1 MARNGG
7 DKRWGKVG
15 AYLVA
20 KGDTRMRRSVTIGAA
35 LAALVVSGTMALPAT
50 VAGAS
55 PTTTLYV
62 SPTANTH
69 INNDHHN
76 CATAGYATIQSA
88 VNAAPDGTKIIV
100 CKGTYHASLV
110 IPATKTGLDIVG
122 DTGAIVSP
130 TAPAAPV
137 TDPAAASVGGV
148 APIVAIVR
156 VAPGAT
162 NTTISGLEINGA
174 GIQHQINQNGCV
186 NDLAGLYWGATR
198 GHDASGTASD
208 LDVVNTTPNN
218 SGCGLGLGIYVDAGT
233 GGTAKVTLHQ
243 NSVSGYGKNGITCGD
258 IGVACSITA
267 NTITTSPTA
276 DVAQN
281 GIQVGFGATAT
292 VNANYVTG
300 NDWTAYGTDANPE
313 VESDFGAG
321 VLLYAAGVNSAG
333 KANTSIAVGGN
344 TLKGNQIGVEVV
356 DSEADVANNSITETA
371 SKAITDSIGVFG
383 VGCDAYCG
391 YFEDH
396 AGGAALNTVASS
408 TQAITV
414 FHNTVNFSST
424 PAGSYGIW
432 LGFNTWTGNASY
444 YAPAGHEVPSVSQNS
459 ISNVATPETIAGG
472 A

>member
-15 AYLVA
+15 ADLVA

-88 VNAAPDGTKIIV
+88 VNAAPNGTKIIV

-110 IPATKTGLDIVG
+110 IPATKKSLNITG
-122 DTGAIVSP
+122 DTGSILSP
-130 TAPAAPV
+130 RTPATAVNDVNPS
-137 TDPAAASVGGV
+137 SVGGV

-162 NTTISGLEINGA
+162 GTTITGLEINGA
-174 GIQHQINQNGCV
+174 AIESAVNGCN
-186 NDLAGLYWGATR
+186 NDLAGLWWASSR
-198 GHDASGTASD
+198 GHNASGTASD
-208 LDVVNTTPNN
+208 LDVVNTTPSN
-218 SGCGLGLGIYVDAGT
+218 SGCGSGDGIYVDAGT
-233 GGTAKVTLHQ
+233 GSTAKVTVHQ
-243 NSVSGYGKNGITCGD
+243 NLVSGYGKDGITCGD
-258 IGVACSITA
+258 IGASCTISA
-267 NTITTSPTA
+267 NTINTTATA
-276 DVAQN
+276 AAAQN
-281 GIQVGFGATAT
+281 GIQVGFGATGSI
-292 VNANYVTG
+292 NANYVTG
-300 NDWTAYGTDANPE
+300 NDWTAYGSDSSNPE
-313 VESDFGAG
+313 VQSDFAAG

-333 KANTSIAVGGN
+333 KASTSIAVGGN

-371 SKAITDSIGVFG
+371 SGALPDSVGVFG
-383 VGCDAYCG
+383 VGCDDYCG

-396 AGGAALNTVASS
+396 SGGAALNTVASS

-432 LGFNTWTGNASY
+432 LGDNSWTGNASY
-444 YAPAGHEVPSVSQNS
+444 YAPAGHEVPSVSQNN

>member
-15 AYLVA
+15 ADLVA

-35 LAALVVSGTMALPAT
+35 LAALAVSGTMALPAT
-50 VAGAS
+50 VAGAQ
-55 PTTTLYV
+55 TATTLYV

-88 VNAAPDGTKIIV
+88 VNAAPDGSKIVV
-100 CKGTYHASLV
+100 CKGTYHASLL
-110 IPATKTGLDIVG
+110 IPATKTGLTISG
-122 DTGAIVSP
+122 DTGSILSP
-130 TAPAAPV
+130 T
-137 TDPAAASVGGV
+137 TPAAAVADAAPSSVGGV

-162 NTTISGLEINGA
+162 GTTISGLEINGA
-174 GIQHQINQNGCV
+174 GIESAVNGCE
-186 NDLAGLYWGATR
+186 NDLAGLYWFAKS
-198 GHDASGTASD
+198 GHNASGTASD
-208 LDVVNTTPNN
+208 LDVVNTTPTN
-218 SGCGLGLGIYVDAGT
+218 SGCGTGVGIYVDAAA

-243 NSVSGYGKNGITCGD
+243 NSVSGYGKGGIVCGD
-258 IGVACSITA
+258 IGVNCAITA

-313 VESDFGAG
+313 VQSDFGAG

-371 SKAITDSIGVFG
+371 SGALPDSIGVFG
-383 VGCDAYCG
+383 VGCDDYCG

-396 AGGAALNTVASS
+396 PGGAALNTVASS

-432 LGFNTWTGNASY
+432 LGDNSWTGNASY

-459 ISNVATPETIAGG
+459 VSNVATPETIAGG

>member
-1 MARNGG
+1 
-7 DKRWGKVG
+7 
-15 AYLVA
+15 
-20 KGDTRMRRSVTIGAA
+20 
-35 LAALVVSGTMALPAT
+35 MALPAT
-50 VAGAS
+50 VAGAQAA
-55 PTTTLYV
+55 TTLYV
-62 SPTANTH
+62 SPTADTH

-88 VNAAPDGTKIIV
+88 VNAAPDGSKIVV
-100 CKGTYHASLV
+100 CSGTYHASLL
-110 IPATKTGLDIVG
+110 IPASKTGLDIAG

-130 TAPAAPV
+130 TTPAAAV
-137 TDPAAASVGGV
+137 TDPAAATVGGV

-162 NTTISGLEINGA
+162 GTTISGLEINGA
-174 GIQHQINQNGCV
+174 GIEHQINLTGCN

-258 IGVACSITA
+258 IGVACTISA
-267 NTITTSPTA
+267 NTITSSPTA

-281 GIQVGFGATAT
+281 GIQVGFGAAGS
-292 VNANYVTG
+292 VSENYVSG
-300 NDWTAYGTDANPE
+300 NDWTAYGADLNPE
-313 VESDFGAG
+313 VQSDFAAG

-333 KANTSIAVGGN
+333 AAKTSIAVSGN
-344 TLKGNQIGVEVV
+344 TFVGNQIGVEVV
-356 DSEADVANNSITETA
+356 DSEADVQVNSITETA
-371 SKAITDSIGVFG
+371 HRALPYSIGVFS

-391 YFEDH
+391 YFDDH
-396 AGGAALNTVASS
+396 PGGAALNTVAST

-414 FHNTVNFSST
+414 FKNTVNFSST

-432 LGFNTWTGNASY
+432 LGDNSWTGNATY
-444 YAPAGHEVPSVSQNS
+444 YAPAGHEVPTVSQNTL
-459 ISNVATPETIAGG
+459 SNVATPETIAGG

>member
-1 MARNGG
+1 
-7 DKRWGKVG
+7 
-15 AYLVA
+15 
-20 KGDTRMRRSVTIGAA
+20 
-35 LAALVVSGTMALPAT
+35 MALPAT
-50 VAGAS
+50 VAGAQ
-55 PTTTLYV
+55 PPTTLYV
-62 SPTANTH
+62 SPSANTH

-88 VNAAPDGTKIIV
+88 VNAAPDGSKIVV
-100 CKGTYHASLV
+100 CSGTYHASLL

-122 DTGAIVSP
+122 DTGSKLSP
-130 TAPAAPV
+130 TR
-137 TDPAAASVGGV
+137 PAAAVTDVAPSSVGGV

-162 NTTISGLEINGA
+162 GTTISGLEINGA
-174 GIQHQINQNGCV
+174 GIESAVNGCD
-186 NDLAGLYWGATR
+186 NDLAGLYWSATR
-198 GHDASGTASD
+198 GHNASGSASD
-208 LDVVNTTPNN
+208 LDVVNTTPTN
-218 SGCGLGLGIYVDAGT
+218 SGCGAGMGIYVDAAT
-233 GGTAKVTLHQ
+233 GGTARVTLHQ
-243 NSVSGYGKNGITCGD
+243 NTVSGYGKNGITCSN
-258 IGVACSITA
+258 IGVSCTISA
-267 NTITTSPTA
+267 NTITSSPTA

-281 GIQVGFGATAT
+281 GVQVGFGATGT
-292 VNANYVTG
+292 VNENYVSG

-313 VESDFGAG
+313 VQSDFASG

-333 KANTSIAVGGN
+333 AANTSIAVSGN
-344 TLKGNQIGVEVV
+344 TFVGNQIGVEVV
-356 DSEADVANNSITETA
+356 DSEADVAANSITERA
-371 SKAITDSIGVFG
+371 NGALPDSIGVFG

-396 AGGAALNTVASS
+396 PGGAALNTVAST

-432 LGFNTWTGNASY
+432 LGDNSWTGNASY
-444 YAPAGHEVPSVSQNS
+444 YAPAGHEVPSVSQNT